1 MQLLVFVLGA
11 LLLAGALR
19 LWRGLAP
26 ATLLAY
32 LGLVL
37 AFFAR
42 PLLTSAIQVPTDLA
56 YQWRPWSEAAPRGLV
71 VQNGLLSDVPLQMLP
86 FRSLVRQ
93 RWLSFALPLWANEIG
108 TGEPL
113 LGNAQSAP
121 FAPLHLLA
129 LPLPPLR
136 ALTVAAAWQLYLA
149 LLLTHALLAQLGAGG
164 LGRVL
169 GAVVFAFSP
178 FEVAWAYYPLG
189 MTTAFLPGL
198 VLGLLLLRRGER
210 GGFSGTVA
218 CGLGVLL
225 SGHPETAAQLGAA
238 CAALALALL
247 AQRAVVSRA
256 RFAAQAGAAALVL
269 TCLSAPALLPALD
282 ALAESARWRAATG
295 SWGPGPPAR
304 FDPRSAAALLDP
316 LRFGSPRDQNYAGPE
331 GGSVNF
337 NDVCGSYAGLVPLAA
352 ALAGLALGVRRRLPL
367 VLLFAAGGLAL
378 AVALRV
384 PPLDQAVARLPGLG
398 LAPPGRWRVVF
409 VLAVAVAAGLAV
421 DELVASRRGR
431 LLLAGALLLGC
442 GSLALLPP
450 AGGEWQLAWWLAT
463 LAGAAAAAIALVSGL
478 DARLLGGVLL
488 AAVLADLWLLGY
500 RYNPTLPASFDLRPP
515 AAIAALAADSRG
527 RRAPFRVL
535 AELDDLE
542 PNLGALY
549 GLWDVRGNDPML
561 PARASLVVGRAIQR
575 HYRVGQPLH
584 LVLRD
589 RRPPLLDYLGVRYLL
604 LRRRAHLPSP
614 WRVVWEEPGQS
625 LWRNDQ
631 ALELFFMPARVAV
644 VADAGEVLPRV
655 LRNPDFREVAVLER
669 PRSSGRSAPSGPSAP
684 SARFVPSA
692 PSAPPAAVGAA
703 TRIEPRANGFDLE
716 LASATG
722 GLVASSVSFAP
733 GWRAEVDGREIAT
746 CEVNGGFLGFP
757 LTPGA
762 HRARIRYCPPHGPM
776 ALALAA
782 LGLACLAAKAA
793 CVRRRA
799 RIAGKQDAARSLA
812 PPEPRRPPGS

>member
-1 MQLLVFVLGA
+1 MQLVVFVLGA

-93 RWLSFALPLWANEIG
+93 RWLSFSLPLWANEIG

-136 ALTVAAAWQLYLA
+136 ALTVAVAWQLYLA

-169 GAVVFAFSP
+169 GAIVFAFSP
-178 FEVAWAYYPLG
+178 FEIAWAYYPLG

-238 CAALALALL
+238 CAALAAVLL
-247 AQRAVVSRA
+247 AQRAGVSRA

-269 TCLSAPALLPALD
+269 ACLSAPALLPALD
-282 ALAESARWRAATG
+282 ALTESARWRAATG
-295 SWGPGPPAR
+295 TGTGEPGQPAG
-304 FDPRSAAALLDP
+304 FDPRPAAALLDP

-352 ALAGLALGVRRRLPL
+352 ALAGLALGARRRLPL
-367 VLLFAAGGLAL
+367 VAGGGLAL

-384 PPLDQAVARLPGLG
+384 PPLDQVVARLPGLG
-398 LAPPGRWRVVF
+398 LAPAGRWRVVF

-450 AGGEWQLAWWLAT
+450 AGGEWQLAWWIAT
-463 LAGAAAAAIALVSGL
+463 LAGAAGAAVALVSGL

-488 AAVLADLWLLGY
+488 GAVLADLWLLGY

-515 AAIAALAADSRG
+515 TAIAALAADSRG

-604 LRRRAHLPSP
+604 LRRRAHLPPP

-631 ALELFFMPARVAV
+631 ALDLFFMPARVLV
-644 VADAGEVLPRV
+644 VASAGEVLPRV
-655 LRNPDFREVAVLER
+655 LRNPDFREVAILER
-669 PRSSGRSAPSGPSAP
+669 PRSSERSAPSTPSVPTAP
-684 SARFVPSA
+684 PATVGALTRIEPRAR
-692 PSAPPAAVGAA
+692 SAPPAAVGAS

-722 GLVASSVSFAP
+722 GLVASSVSFAR

-757 LTPGA
+757 VTPGI
-762 HRARIRYCPPHGPM
+762 HRVRIRYRPPHGPM

-782 LGLACLAAKAA
+782 LGLVVLVAKAA
-793 CVRRRA
+793 SVRRR
-799 RIAGKQDAARSLA
+799 RD
-812 PPEPRRPPGS
+812 